1 MSRSTLEHN
10 GLPGP
15 TAGAPPRRP
24 GSVRRTSNFDLFRPD
39 GPYGRLEI
47 LGRARDLF
55 TGPGDEAVGRVLGTG
70 MVSGT
75 VIDNVV
81 TRLVTHPSAPGTPG
95 LVGRRASVGWRTGV
109 WRGLREHYDAGT
121 PLHLLLDELPVG
133 LIIAGYTYRRS
144 KRDAEPAKGRSPGVC
159 AGWAADSRAMRIF
172 SQSGTPPAAV
182 TPPNRPLAAPDD
194 PIGWH
199 TLPTLPVWGI
209 SRRRR
214 MDVWRHHDRQDEPT
228 GDDAGARSGRPD
240 PTDGLGTPGGRGGLA
255 FDAMFRDVFRDDAN
269 EEFVLHEYGVTG
281 RVGADG
287 RVASLRATPRVLPH
301 RECPVS
307 ADSAPGLVGV
317 PAAQLRERVSMELF
331 GPATCTHLND
341 LLRFLADV
349 TALAAAVPAPA
360 DR

>member
-1 MSRSTLEHN
+1 MSAETLAHN

-15 TAGAPPRRP
+15 TPGAPPRRA

-47 LGRARDLF
+47 LGRARDLV
-55 TGPGDEAVGRVLGTG
+55 TEPPDGAGEPSTRVAATG

-75 VIDNVV
+75 VVDNVV
-81 TRLVTHPSAPGTPG
+81 TRVLTHPAAPGTAG
-95 LVGRRASVGWRTGV
+95 LVGRKATVGWRTGV

-172 SQSGTPPAAV
+172 AESGTPPSAV
-182 TPPNRPLAAPDD
+182 TPPDLPLAAADD

-199 TLPTLPVWGI
+199 TLPQLPVWGI

-214 MDVWRHHDRQDEPT
+214 LDVWHDDT
-228 GDDAGARSGRPD
+228 GARD
-240 PTDGLGTPGGRGGLA
+240 EVT
-255 FDAMFRDVFRDDAN
+255 FDAMFRDVFRDDAH
-269 EEFVLHEYGVTG
+269 EEFVLHEYGVHG
-281 RVGADG
+281 RIGGDG
-287 RVASLRATPRVLPH
+287 RIAELIATPRVLPH
-301 RECPVS
+301 LECPVS
-307 ADSAPGLVGV
+307 AASAPGLVGV
-317 PAAQLRERVSMELF
+317 PAGQLRERVSMELF
-331 GPATCTHLND
+331 GPSTCTHLND

-349 TALAAAVPAPA
+349 PALATQLSASSP
-360 DR
+360 R

>member
-1 MSRSTLEHN
+1 MSRATIEHN

-15 TAGAPPRRP
+15 TDGAPPRRP
-24 GSVRRTSNFDLFRPD
+24 NSVRRTSSFDLFRPD

-55 TGPGDEAVGRVLGTG
+55 TVAGVDAQGRVVATG

-75 VIDNVV
+75 VVDNVV
-81 TRLVTHPSAPGTPG
+81 TRLVTHPDAPGTPG
-95 LVGRRASVGWRTGV
+95 LVGRKATVGWRTGV

-144 KRDAEPAKGRSPGVC
+144 KWDSEPAKGRTPGVC

-172 SQSGTPPAAV
+172 SGSGTPPPAV
-182 TPPNRPLAAPDD
+182 TPPNLALASPDD
-194 PIGWH
+194 PTGWH
-199 TLPTLPVWGI
+199 TLPALPIWGI

-214 MDVWRHHDRQDEPT
+214 MDVWREGS
-228 GDDAGARSGRPD
+228 GDVDDVRGAG
-240 PTDGLGTPGGRGGLA
+240 GGAGVTAGDKDSLA
-255 FDAMFRDVFRDDAN
+255 FEAMFRDVFRDDAN
-269 EEFVLHEYGVTG
+269 QEFVLHEYGVTG

-287 RVASLRATPRVLPH
+287 RVEHLVAEPRVLPH
-301 RECPVS
+301 RECPIS

-349 TALAAAVPAPA
+349 PALGALLPGTVP
-360 DR
+360 R